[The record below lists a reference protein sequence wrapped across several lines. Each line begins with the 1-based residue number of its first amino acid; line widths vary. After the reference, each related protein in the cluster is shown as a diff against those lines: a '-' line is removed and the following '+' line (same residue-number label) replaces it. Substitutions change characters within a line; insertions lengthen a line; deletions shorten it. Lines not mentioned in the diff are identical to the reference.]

1 MNSLNKHMSALS
13 CAAPFKAYLG
23 AVSLALL
30 ACALLAGCFGADDD
44 EDDHDGVGAIRYVAI
59 GNSLTAGFQSG
70 GLRADWQRASYPAK
84 IAEAMGI
91 ADFQIPTIDSPGIGR
106 QKVGGKTGTPL
117 IYNPAT
123 GSIAPVALEVESSAL
138 LSNRTLA
145 RPYNNLGVPG
155 ATAFDILH
163 AYDSTTAQ
171 AGNNGYFNI
180 VLRGGLFHNTSMLRQ
195 AIRQNPTHITM
206 WIGNNEILGGIT
218 AGTVIKGVTVV
229 PVESYSAVMDLA
241 LDTLMRETSARIFL
255 ANIPSITSIPF
266 VTTVPK
272 VVFDPA
278 TFQPHPSNTPFLT
291 REDSV
296 EYVLLPALGEI
307 AQKNGIPT
315 ALGGTGDTL
324 AAGLTLT
331 TAEVAT
337 AKELVD
343 AYNAYLKKKAD
354 DNPSRITLV
363 DVNAL
368 LTDLTDGKIPGLSSN
383 FILLDPNQT
392 AFSLD
397 GVHPNAKGYKEVTNL
412 FIRTINR
419 TLDQE
424 YPEM

>member
-1 MNSLNKHMSALS
+1 MITLMKRMYFVS
-13 CAAPFKAYLG
+13 CAAILTQFL
-23 AVSLALL
+23 S
-30 ACALLAGCFGADDD
+30 GCFVTDD
-44 EDDHDGVGAIRYVAI
+44 EDGGDGDGKVTYVAI

-70 GLRADWQRASYPAK
+70 GLRADWQKASYPAK

-91 ADFQIPTIDSPGIGR
+91 ADFQIPTIDTPGIGR
-106 QKVGGKTGTPL
+106 QKVGGKTATPL
-117 IYNPAT
+117 ILNPAT
-123 GSIAPVALEVESSAL
+123 GSIAPKALEVESSTL
-138 LSNRTLA
+138 LSNRSLS

-155 ATAFDILH
+155 ATAYDLMH
-163 AYDSTTAQ
+163 AYDSNTSQ
-171 AGNNGYFNI
+171 SKGNGYFNI
-180 VLRGGLFHNTSMLRQ
+180 VLRGGLYNNSSMLRQ
-195 AIRQNPTHITM
+195 AIRQKPTVLTM

-218 AGTVIKGVTVV
+218 AGTIIPGVTVV
-229 PVESYSAVMDLA
+229 PVAFYAAVMDSA

-266 VTTVPK
+266 VTTVPT

-291 REDSV
+291 KEDSV

-307 AQKNGIPT
+307 AQKKGIPT
-315 ALGGTGDTL
+315 AMGGTGDSL
-324 AAGLTLT
+324 AAGLTLS
-331 TAEVAT
+331 ASEVAA
-337 AKELVD
+337 AKGLVD

-368 LTDLTDGKIPGLSSN
+368 LNDLTDGNIPGLTSN
-383 FILLDPNQT
+383 FILVDPNRT

-412 FIRTINR
+412 FIATINR
-419 TLDQE
+419 TLNTS
-424 YPEM
+424 YPSMP